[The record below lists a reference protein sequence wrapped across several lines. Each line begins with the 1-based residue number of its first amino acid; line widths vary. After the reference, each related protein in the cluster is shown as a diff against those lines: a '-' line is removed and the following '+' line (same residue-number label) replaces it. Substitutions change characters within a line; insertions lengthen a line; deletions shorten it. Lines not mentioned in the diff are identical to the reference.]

1 MICACEEN
9 VLIYRFF
16 VFFFSSFFLSFL
28 FPPLRAQDAKSENC

>member
-16 VFFFSSFFLSFL
+16 GFFFFFLSSFS
-28 FPPLRAQDAKSENC
+28 FSPLRAQDAKSENC